1 MAVENS
7 KNIALGVGWRAGMFK
22 SNNMVN
28 KYYESGAERASRVNA
43 LFQKI
48 ARHYDL
54 VNDLQS
60 LGMHRLWKREMV
72 RQCKAAQGVTALDVC
87 CGTGDITIRL
97 SQAGAE
103 VTGLDFSEAMLQI
116 ARQRKLRNSKKQTG
130 GLGEFIQGD
139 ALNLP
144 FENASFDVV
153 TIAYGL
159 RNLSDFE
166 GGLKELWRVLRSGGR
181 LAVLDLGKPEKRF
194 WRTLF
199 EFQLKWL
206 IPWFGRLFYGDADTY
221 AYLAESLKRYPAQSG
236 LDKALNELGAQ
247 SVRQTDFIGGIM
259 SLHVAVK

>member
-1 MAVENS
+1 MLNLV
-7 KNIALGVGWRAGMFK
+7 
-22 SNNMVN
+22 NMVN
-28 KYYESGAERASRVNA
+28 KYYESGAERASKVNA

-60 LGMHRLWKREMV
+60 MGMHRLWKREMV
-72 RQCKAAQGVTALDVC
+72 RQCKTLQGDKALDVC

-97 SQAGAE
+97 NRAGAE
-103 VTGLDFSEAMLQI
+103 ATGLDFSEAMLQI
-116 ARQRKLRNSKKQTG
+116 ARQRNLRNSKGQNG
-130 GLGEFIQGD
+130 DPVEFIQGD

-144 FENASFDVV
+144 FENESFEVV

-166 GGLKELWRVLRSGGR
+166 DGVKELWRVLKSGGR
-181 LAVLDLGKPEKRF
+181 LAVLDLGKPKNSF

-199 EFQLKWL
+199 ELQLKWL

-221 AYLAESLKRYPAQSG
+221 AYLAESLKKYPAQSG
-236 LDKALNELGAQ
+236 LEKALNELGAKF
-247 SVRQTDFIGGIM
+247 VRQTDFLGGIM
-259 SLHVAVK
+259 SLHVAEK